1 MIRRLASALA
11 TRAAPHVRVTSA
23 VLVLAL
29 AACASTPPDTPVAA
43 GVERWSGRF
52 SATVN
57 YDPAALRPQSPEG
70 GPPPSV
76 ERLAGRFLLS
86 NAAGTSELELATPL
100 GQTLARARADASG
113 ATATTSDGRS
123 YSADSAEALTEQ
135 VFRIRLPVGRLA
147 RWLGGRL
154 AVAPVETAV
163 VDGVTRPVRAIDEDW
178 NLQFDDWRVTHPGR
192 LTIDWPAGD
201 RPRTL
206 SATIRRLNV
215 RLVVDSHETAR

>member
-1 MIRRLASALA
+1 MILRLASAAAHGTALRA
-11 TRAAPHVRVTSA
+11 RAATA
-23 VLVLAL
+23 VLAAAL
-29 AACASTPPDTPVAA
+29 GACASTPPEPPVAT

-52 SATVN
+52 SATVT

-76 ERLAGRFLLS
+76 ERLAGRFRLS
-86 NAAGTSELELATPL
+86 SAAGTSELELATPL
-100 GQTLARARADASG
+100 GQTLARARADPAG

-123 YSADSAEALTEQ
+123 YSADTAEALTEQ

-147 RWLGGRL
+147 KWLGGRL
-154 AVAPVETAV
+154 AGEPTATATV
-163 VDGVTRPVRAIDEDW
+163 HGLPRPVRATEDDW
-178 NLQFDDWRVTHPGR
+178 DLQFDDWRATHPGR

-201 RPRTL
+201 RPRTP
-206 SATIRRLNV
+206 SPTIRRLNV